1 MSEEG
6 HFIFLF
12 GPCFGTV
19 AIDEAYVQVVTC
31 TEERVETHFFVPN
44 NFRKI
49 LFSNDKLKEKDC
61 AFFGIPVV
69 KQANN

>member
-1 MSEEG
+1 MCQKRDTLS
-6 HFIFLF
+6 FFL
-12 GPCFGTV
+12 GLALEPWLG
-19 AIDEAYVQVVTC
+19 EAYVQVVTC
-31 TEERVETHFFVPN
+31 MEERDTHLFVPN

-49 LFSNDKLKEKDC
+49 LFSNNKLKEKDC

>member
-1 MSEEG
+1 MKLETMCQKRDT
-6 HFIFLF
+6 FFFFL
-12 GPCFGTV
+12 GLALEPWL
-19 AIDEAYVQVVTC
+19 DEAYVQVVTC
-31 TEERVETHFFVPN
+31 TDFFVPN

-49 LFSNDKLKEKDC
+49 LFSNNKLKEKDF

>member
-1 MSEEG
+1 MCQKRDTLS
-6 HFIFLF
+6 FFLSLALE
-12 GPCFGTV
+12 PQ
-19 AIDEAYVQVVTC
+19 DEAYVQVVTC